1 VTPANTKRNKRRSQ
15 RFRAATGLK
24 GTEWVS
30 GAAIQIRDFSSESI
44 AVEST
49 IQVTVGKPV
58 VLELP
63 MADQTFSLHGIVLR
77 TDRLPAMGT
86 GPNYLLVV
94 ELAWHTVPERL
105 QIAGFLNAIRRS
117 NRTA

>member
-1 VTPANTKRNKRRSQ
+1 MTPANSKPNKRRSQ
-15 RFRAATGLK
+15 RFRAAIGLK

-30 GAAIQIRDFSSESI
+30 GAAVQIRDFSSESI

-58 VLELP
+58 VLEFP
-63 MADQTFSLHGIVLR
+63 MADQTFSLHGIVVR
-77 TDRLPAMGT
+77 TDRLPAVGT

-94 ELAWHTVPERL
+94 ELAWHTVPERM
-105 QIAGFLNAIRRS
+105 QIAGFLNAVRRS

>member
-1 VTPANTKRNKRRSQ
+1 VKTAPGKRNKRRSQ

-63 MADQTFSLHGIVLR
+63 MADQTFSLHGIVVR
-77 TDRLPAMGT
+77 TDRLPAVGT

-105 QIAGFLNAIRRS
+105 QIAGFLSAIRRS

>member
-1 VTPANTKRNKRRSQ
+1 M
-15 RFRAATGLK
+15 K

-30 GAAIQIRDFSSESI
+30 GAAVQIRDFSSESI

-63 MADQTFSLHGIVLR
+63 MSDQTFSLHGVVVR
-77 TDRLPAMGT
+77 TDRLPALGRT

-117 NRTA
+117 NRTV

>member
-1 VTPANTKRNKRRSQ
+1 MTPPNTKRDKRRAQ
-15 RFRAATGLK
+15 RDRAATGLK

-63 MADQTFSLHGIVLR
+63 MADQAFSLHGIVLR